1 MGQRMGH
8 GLSCKAS
15 LAAAMA
21 AAVVVAA
28 CGQSVQ
34 TQLPDLS
41 AKSTLPPTG
50 QQTLSSTEQKQ
61 AIDRMIAKRDA
72 MEKEQPK

>member
-1 MGQRMGH
+1 MGH
-8 GLSCKAS
+8 GLALTVV
-15 LAAAMA
+15 LAAAVM
-21 AAVVVAA
+21 VAA

-34 TQLPDLS
+34 TQLPDLA

-50 QQTLSSTEQKQ
+50 RQTLSSSEQKQ